1 MVIRKKLQQMW
12 HDTRSGLVIRNG
24 IASDLSQSTS
34 RTYLAIKDKACAIEE
49 LYSDN
54 GLLLPSTSDLARLIA
69 DAKTLSDSWL
79 MNRTNGMLMTLLFRA
94 VHLDRIA
101 DAILPLRS
109 VPDRAKYLSVLT
121 SGSLD
126 LHGRE
131 RSLSKNILW
140 ELKLWAV
147 LRRRSFDARL
157 IEPPDIVVEFEDAK
171 IGVACKK
178 LYSEKHVQNILSE
191 AVAQIEV
198 SFDFGIIAVNLD
210 DLIPANQILRT
221 PNQQTMGEFVNDLNV
236 KFLRRHER
244 HFRKYLASARL
255 LSALVSTAVLAD
267 VFTADTRFNNA
278 RQSTIWTIPGLPP
291 EKEKQLSRFYGK
303 LMD

>member
-1 MVIRKKLQQMW
+1 MGNRKKIQQMW
-12 HDTRSGLVIRNG
+12 HDMESGLAIPSG

-34 RTYLAIKDKACAIEE
+34 QTYLAIKGKACAIEE
-49 LYSDN
+49 LYLDH
-54 GLLLPSTSDLARLIA
+54 GLLLPPTYDLARLIA

-79 MNRTNGMLMTLLFRA
+79 LNRTNGLPMPLLFRA
-94 VHLDRIA
+94 AHLNRIA
-101 DAILPLRS
+101 DAILPLRG
-109 VPDRAKYLSVLT
+109 VQDCVKYLTALT

-131 RSLSKNILW
+131 RSFSKNILW
-140 ELKLWAV
+140 ELELWAV

-157 IEPPDIVVEFEDAK
+157 CEPPDIVVEFEDAK
-171 IGVACKK
+171 IGIACKK

-191 AVAQIEV
+191 AVGQIEE
-198 SFDFGIIAVNLD
+198 SFDYGIVAVNLD
-210 DLIPANQILRT
+210 DLVPANQILRT
-221 PNQQTMGEFVNDLNV
+221 PDQQTMGEFVNDLNV

-255 LSALVSTAVLAD
+255 LSALVSTTVLAD

-278 RQSTIWTIPGLPP
+278 GQITIWTIPGLSP
-291 EKEKQLSRFYGK
+291 EKEKQLRRFYGK
-303 LMD
+303 LMH

>member
-1 MVIRKKLQQMW
+1 MW
-12 HDTRSGLVIRNG
+12 HDTKSGLVIPNG

-34 RTYLAIKDKACAIEE
+34 RTYLAIKDRAYAIEE

-54 GLLLPSTSDLARLIA
+54 GLLLPPTCDLARLIA
-69 DAKTLSDSWL
+69 DARTLSDSWL
-79 MNRTNGMLMTLLFRA
+79 LNRTDGMPMALLFRVA
-94 VHLDRIA
+94 HLDHIA

-140 ELKLWAV
+140 ELELWAV
-147 LRRRSFDARL
+147 LRRRSFDAHL

-210 DLIPANQILRT
+210 DLVPANQILRT

-267 VFTADTRFNNA
+267 VFTADIRFNNA
-278 RQSTIWTIPGLPP
+278 RQSTIWTIPGLPS

-303 LMD
+303 LMH